1 MSGAE
6 SEIVAWVSSQVIP
19 FEAELRQKLRRV
31 CKDGNELDDLV
42 QEIYYRLLRLPS
54 VDHIREPRAFLFQM
68 ARNIVIDQV
77 RRRAVVSIDTM
88 HSLDELTL
96 SDTTPSPERVALA
109 RAELKWVLGL
119 IAGLPGRC
127 RDVFRLRKIYGLS
140 QAETAKSLGLTENV
154 VEKETLRGLTM
165 ISDMVARVGV
175 ADSDTP
181 RQNAAGRKTA
191 TSLKSGPLKRGHV
204 KSGHVED

>member
-1 MSGAE
+1 MPGAE
-6 SEIVAWVSSQVIP
+6 PEIVAWVSAQVIP

-42 QEIYYRLLRLPS
+42 QEIYYRLLRLSS
-54 VDHIREPRAFLFQM
+54 VEHIRDPRGFLFQM

-77 RRRAVVSIDTM
+77 RRRAIVNFDTM
-88 HSLDELTL
+88 QSLDDLTL

-140 QAETAKSLGLTENV
+140 QAETARNLGITENV
-154 VEKETLRGLTM
+154 VEKETLRGLNL

-175 ADSDTP
+175 AQADGVEPP
-181 RQNAAGRKTA
+181 RDRRKPAKT
-191 TSLKSGPLKRGHV
+191 L

>member
-1 MSGAE
+1 MPGAE
-6 SEIVAWVSSQVIP
+6 PEIVAWVSSQVIP

-42 QEIYYRLLRLPS
+42 QEIYYRLLRLSS
-54 VDHIREPRAFLFQM
+54 VDHIRDPRAFLFQM

-77 RRRAVVSIDTM
+77 RRRAIVNIDTM
-88 HSLDELTL
+88 QSLDELTL
-96 SDTTPSPERVALA
+96 FDTTPSPERVALA

-140 QAETAKSLGLTENV
+140 QAETAKNLGITENV
-154 VEKETLRGLTM
+154 VEKETLRGLNL
-165 ISDMVARVGV
+165 ISAMVARVSV
-175 ADSDTP
+175 ANSPAERLPHGSLADG
-181 RQNAAGRKTA
+181 RQTDRLGPAAT
-191 TSLKSGPLKRGHV
+191 LKSR
-204 KSGHVED
+204 HVED